1 MDSLKTVT
9 DLMSQGC
16 YMASV
21 DIKDAYYT
29 VPIATEHQKFLKFR
43 WRDKLYQYTCLPNG
57 LASAPRILTKLL
69 KPVFN
74 IMRQKGYLSSSYI
87 DDCYL
92 QGATYGECH
101 DNVQETLMLLG
112 DLGFP
117 IHNEKSV
124 LIPSQVL
131 TFLGFVLNSVTM
143 TVQLTK
149 SRKQKLKTACLTL
162 VNKEPCTI
170 QSVAEVIG
178 VIVSSFPGVEHGP
191 LHYRSLERDKSH
203 ALREN
208 KGNFG
213 SSMILSPSSRAEL
226 NWWISNVDTSLKLIS
241 HGEPELH
248 IQTDASALGWGGLRG
263 EQRTGGRWT
272 QQEAS
277 HHINYLELLASYREM
292 PGKNSSKQSRGDPGG
307 ALLDLPKLV
316 SQIAETIDSSSIDDH
331 SQGSPPDSSR
341 VPETSPIEEKA
352 ESVSLSFVRR
362 LYKNRGFS
370 ERATNIV
377 LQSWRQSSQKQYDA
391 HIRKWLL
398 FCTKRQADPICPI
411 ISVAVDFLTSL
422 YDEGLSYSS
431 INSARC
437 ALSAIL
443 ESPASAYPTFGEH
456 PDVKR
461 FMKGI
466 FQRRHPLPRYCK
478 TWDVNLVL
486 QYIGSMGNSQE
497 LSLKDLTLKLVML
510 VALTTAQRGQSLQLL
525 DTQNMVQE
533 ETAYTFML
541 NSNLKQS
548 KPGKSTSDLVIKLNA
563 YPYDRNLCVVNAC
576 SVYLA
581 RTKLL
586 RGSESRLFITH
597 QKPHKKASRDTIRR
611 IDINVYKPHSVR
623 SAATSK
629 AKAANASVVE
639 IMQTAGWSSAAT
651 FAKFYDREIE
661 QGSSFADSVLSQS

>member
-1 MDSLKTVT
+1 
-9 DLMSQGC
+9 
-16 YMASV
+16 
-21 DIKDAYYT
+21 
-29 VPIATEHQKFLKFR
+29 
-43 WRDKLYQYTCLPNG
+43 
-57 LASAPRILTKLL
+57 
-69 KPVFN
+69 
-74 IMRQKGYLSSSYI
+74 
-87 DDCYL
+87 
-92 QGATYGECH
+92 
-101 DNVQETLMLLG
+101 
-112 DLGFP
+112 
-117 IHNEKSV
+117 
-124 LIPSQVL
+124 
-131 TFLGFVLNSVTM
+131 
-143 TVQLTK
+143 
-149 SRKQKLKTACLTL
+149 
-162 VNKEPCTI
+162 
-170 QSVAEVIG
+170 
-178 VIVSSFPGVEHGP
+178 
-191 LHYRSLERDKSH
+191 
-203 ALREN
+203 
-208 KGNFG
+208 
-213 SSMILSPSSRAEL
+213 
-226 NWWISNVDTSLKLIS
+226 
-241 HGEPELH
+241 
-248 IQTDASALGWGGLRG
+248 
-263 EQRTGGRWT
+263 
-272 QQEAS
+272 
-277 HHINYLELLASYREM
+277 M

-316 SQIAETIDSSSIDDH
+316 SQIAETIGSSSIDDH

-377 LQSWRQSSQKQYDA
+377 LQYDV

-398 FCTKRQADPICPI
+398 FCTKRQADPICPT

-431 INSARC
+431 INAARC

-461 FMKGI
+461 FLKGI
-466 FQRRHPLPRYCK
+466 FQSRPPLPRYCK

-486 QYIGSMGNSQE
+486 QYINSMGNSQE

-510 VALTTAQRGQSLQLL
+510 VALTTAQRGQSLQN
-525 DTQNMVQE
+525 TQNMVQE
-533 ETAYTFML
+533 ETAHTFML
-541 NSNLKQS
+541 TSNLKQS
-548 KPGKSTSDLVIKLNA
+548 KPGKSASDLVIKLNA
-563 YPYDRNLCVVNAC
+563 YPYDCNLCVVNAC

-597 QKPHKKASRDTIRR
+597 QRPHKKASRDTIRR
-611 IDINVYKPHSVR
+611 WIQQMMIKAGIDINVYKPHSVR

-629 AKAANASVVE
+629 AKGANASLVE

-661 QGSSFADSVLSQS
+661 QVMKWYMK